1 MKSYLSL
8 LAVALSSMLISCS
21 EDTNPQPCSSQTAI
35 SFAIDGDATTRA
47 ASLSTISEFTVYAY
61 DSDGKVVINGAGY
74 YADGTSK
81 DGMTYYWP
89 TSGSLSF
96 YAFTP
101 SGNSNCSISGN
112 VLTYT
117 VPTDN
122 SAQTD
127 LMTATAENQTKSTNN
142 GVVRLNFNHL
152 LSKITFKGYVA
163 MSGLTAEVG
172 RITLHNVNSV
182 MTVWLNGASVSAPTP
197 KDADYSLGL
206 SDSKTVTSADGAN
219 PDNLTAEDGAM
230 LLVPQTLTPM
240 TEGKTTA
247 QADAAKEC
255 YLEVSCKVKAGSHYL
270 AGSSSEYATKYI
282 PMSCTLEAGKSY
294 VFSLCFDG
302 PIIKIGTGTT
312 IPEQSEAKRLYF
324 E

>member
-8 LAVALSSMLISCS
+8 LAVALSCLLISCS
-21 EDTNPQPCSSQTAI
+21 EDTDPQSCCSQTAI
-35 SFAIDGDATTRA
+35 TFAIDADATTRA
-47 ASLSTISEFTVYAY
+47 ASLSSISEFTVYAY
-61 DSDGKVVINGAGY
+61 DSEGNAVINGAGFN
-74 YADGTSK
+74 ADGTSK
-81 DGMTYYWP
+81 DGMTFYWP

-112 VLTYT
+112 LMTFT
-117 VPTDN
+117 VPIEN
-122 SAQTD
+122 SAQAD
-127 LMTATAENQTKSTNN
+127 LMAAAAEKQTKTTNN
-142 GVVRLNFNHL
+142 GVVRLNFKHL
-152 LSKITFKGYVA
+152 LSKVSFKGYVS

-172 RITLHNVNSV
+172 RIKLHNVNSV
-182 MTVWLNGASVSAPTP
+182 MTVGLNGASVTAPTP
-197 KDADYSLGL
+197 QYANYSLGM
-206 SDSKTVTSADGAN
+206 SDSKTVTSADAAN

-230 LLVPQTLTPM
+230 LFVPQTLNPM
-240 TEGKTTA
+240 TEGKTPA

-270 AGSSSEYATKYI
+270 VGSSSEYATKYI
-282 PMSCTLEAGKSY
+282 PMSCILEAGKSY

-312 IPEQSEAKRLYF
+312 IPEQSEAKRIYF